1 MKDIKKQTPL
11 LSKYTKY
18 LNLMVLSV
26 QIQAY
31 NDIVVFFLIW
41 LFQDII

>member
-31 NDIVVFFLIW
+31 NDIVVFFVI
-41 LFQDII
+41 

>member
-1 MKDIKKQTPL
+1 MKQNPL

>member
-31 NDIVVFFLIW
+31 NDIVVFFVIW